1 MAENECIFHVARVQ
15 SCNSSANYKKRVLPK
30 SVRLKLSWCVFHVNY
45 KQVTAISQ
53 SISTSSQSSFEVR
66 IVSYWFGLKCSVKVL
81 YLWSTFSLSK
91 IAANHT
97 CFAIMWIVLE
107 HCSNYICNLRLIS
120 SLVEPCWSHN
130 IIRSVSFRQSHH
142 SSWRAASFGKNYFSN
157 SYLFNYLFIFIY
169 SFF

>member
-1 MAENECIFHVARVQ
+1 MVI
-15 SCNSSANYKKRVLPK
+15 NSSSPWTFLSFSFVL
-30 SVRLKLSWCVFHVNY
+30 CDYN
-45 KQVTAISQ
+45 
-53 SISTSSQSSFEVR
+53 
-66 IVSYWFGLKCSVKVL
+66 FGSKCSVKVL
-81 YLWSTFSLSK
+81 HLWSTFSLSK
-91 IAANHT
+91 IEANHT

-107 HCSNYICNLRLIS
+107 HRSNYICTLRLIS

-169 SFF
+169 SFFLMFLSESFALLFLILWKVIAKI